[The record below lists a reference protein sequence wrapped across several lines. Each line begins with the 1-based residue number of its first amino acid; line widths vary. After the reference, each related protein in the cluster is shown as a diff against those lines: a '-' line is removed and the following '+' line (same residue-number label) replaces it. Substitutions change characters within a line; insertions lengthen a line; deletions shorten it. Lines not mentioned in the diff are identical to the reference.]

1 MSQFFIATMQAAR
14 AGSPRNGEKRAYMT
28 TTKDA
33 DFTRNWKNIASS
45 FLKVGVTYGQMWGVM
60 QTELQEKQ
68 QWVSKERFVEGLSL
82 VNMLPGAPGPQLA
95 IILGYARGGMWGGLL
110 AGLCLVLPAFFILL
124 MLTLAYATLGVT
136 PIGRGAL
143 HGVGPVVLGILGVAA
158 YRLGNS
164 TVCTI
169 RQTIIAIVA
178 IAALIWSSLGI
189 AAILLLAGG
198 AGLLLFHSK
207 KIGSAVLV
215 LLTALLSI
223 LRFTSWFTSATVT
236 AMPQG
241 TLPLSPNIA
250 DIGVF
255 FFKVGALT
263 FGGGLSMIAFI
274 HEQVVS
280 QFHWLTPQEFIDGL
294 AIGQLTPGPILMV
307 AAYVGYKV
315 AGLVGAAFA
324 AAAVFLPAFMMMLAM
339 MPMFDRV
346 RALVWTKAALQGI
359 GPALIGVIGVS
370 LVQMAPHAV
379 SDPFA
384 IAVLIAT
391 VIALLVWRFSAFKL
405 IIAGSVLGVLR
416 GYWFSLLV

>member
-1 MSQFFIATMQAAR
+1 V
-14 AGSPRNGEKRAYMT
+14 K
-28 TTKDA
+28 KDA
-33 DFTRNWKNIASS
+33 DMTTQDNDFTKNWKNIASS
-45 FLKVGVTYGQMWGVM
+45 FLKVGLTYGQMWGVM

-68 QWVSKERFVEGLSL
+68 QWVSKERFIEGLSL

-124 MLTLAYATLGVT
+124 ALTMAYATMGVT

-158 YRLGNS
+158 YRLAKS
-164 TVCTI
+164 TMCTI
-169 RQTIIAIVA
+169 RQIMIAIVA
-178 IAALIWSSLGI
+178 VAALVWSSLGI

-207 KIGSAVLV
+207 KIGAAVLV
-215 LLTALLSI
+215 SVMTLLGLLW
-223 LRFTSWFTSATVT
+223 FTSGSTSATVT

-241 TLPLSPNIA
+241 TPLSPSLT

-255 FFKVGALT
+255 FLKVGALT

-274 HEQVVS
+274 HEQVVN

-324 AAAVFLPAFMMMLAM
+324 AAAIFLPAFMMMLALL
-339 MPMFDRV
+339 PVLDRV
-346 RALVWTKAALQGI
+346 RTLVWTKAALQGI
-359 GPALIGVIGVS
+359 GPALIGVITVS
-370 LVQMAPHAV
+370 LVQLAPHALP
-379 SDPFA
+379 DPFA
-384 IAVLIAT
+384 IAIFIST
-391 VIALLVWRFSAFKL
+391 VIALLRWRIDAVKL
-405 IIAGSVLGVLR
+405 IFAGLVLGVV
-416 GYWFSLLV
+416 WSLLFAFPGVKRTLFMSLRATV

>member
-1 MSQFFIATMQAAR
+1 MA
-14 AGSPRNGEKRAYMT
+14 
-28 TTKDA
+28 TKDA
-33 DFTRNWKNIASS
+33 DFERNWKNIASS

-60 QTELQEKQ
+60 QAELQEKQ

-124 MLTLAYATLGVT
+124 VLTMAYATLGVT

-143 HGVGPVVLGILGVAA
+143 YGVGPVVLGILGVAA

-169 RQTIIAIVA
+169 RQTIIAIVG

-207 KIGSAVLV
+207 KIGAAVLV

-241 TLPLSPNIA
+241 SPLSPSLT

-274 HEQVVS
+274 HEQVVN

-315 AGLVGAAFA
+315 TGLVGAAFA
-324 AAAVFLPAFMMMLAM
+324 AAAIFLPAFMMMLAM

-346 RALVWTKAALQGI
+346 RTLVWAKAALQGI

-370 LVQMAPHAV
+370 LVQMAPHALP
-379 SDPFA
+379 DPFA
-384 IAVLIAT
+384 IAIFIAT
-391 VIALLVWRFSAFKL
+391 VIALLRWRIDAVKL
-405 IIAGSVLGVLR
+405 IFAGLVLGVL
-416 GYWFSLLV
+416 WSLLFAFPGVKQSLLTRS